1 MAATE
6 TPPPPTAA
14 DVKTPVR
21 TGVMATLL
29 LVMITVSASVA
40 IYSAW
45 LLIRGE
51 KVPIALEALPAD
63 CVWVVQSDLPGELAG
78 AWRAMSQ
85 HPALP
90 DEMAKDARGL
100 QELLRDLAAVPGL
113 ARGGAW
119 AVCGLRQGAVAAL
132 PDAGGGLPM
141 ARAWFDRLRAAP
153 WPRMLA
159 AADVSNPLQGLQ
171 SGTWSQV
178 DGRAILRDDQGRS
191 RAAVSQEQGVVL
203 VAWSYG
209 DVEAT
214 AVLDESRVAAS
225 RNPLKEDEEF
235 RAAIERAGG
244 GQLHLYI
251 GGEAARVFARRT
263 NLGHGA
269 GVPPWQPGLPS
280 LRWLGVALRSDA
292 TGVRIH
298 AHLGT
303 TEKGAAWLKQTFD
316 VTGVLDAAPYVDAQA
331 TVVGVVR
338 LPLATWAAWGS
349 LPGQLP
355 TELSKGLTGQAIWQE
370 LPAAGL
376 GSEATPTGLV
386 LLQVRDAAVVQ
397 GWLATRRDNPQP
409 AGMVDGFLVIG
420 TDRTTV
426 GRGEALVRK
435 ARKLDGVPELGPDTK
450 RLLSETQGLLARP
463 GAQIDVG
470 KLRGWR
476 GPLEAE
482 WLWLDTGLIGELRLL
497 PVASDPSPGPLAT
510 GGPGPG

>member
-1 MAATE
+1 MAAIE

-14 DVKTPVR
+14 DVKTPLR
-21 TGVMATLL
+21 IGVMATLL

-51 KVPIALEALPAD
+51 KVSIALEALPAG

-78 AWRAMSQ
+78 AWRAMAQ

-90 DEMAKDARGL
+90 DETAKDTRGL
-100 QELLRDLAAVPGL
+100 HDLFRDLATVPGL

-119 AVCGLRQGAVAAL
+119 AVCGLGQGAVAAL

-141 ARAWFDRLRAAP
+141 ARAWFDRLRAAQ
-153 WPRMLA
+153 WPRTLA
-159 AADVSNPLQGLQ
+159 AADVFNPLQGLQ
-171 SGTWSQV
+171 IGSWSESG
-178 DGRAILRDDQGRS
+178 GRAVLRDDQGRS

-214 AVLDESRVAAS
+214 AVLDEARVAAS
-225 RNPLKEDEEF
+225 RKPLKEDNEF

-244 GQLHLYI
+244 GQLHLYV
-251 GGEAARVFARRT
+251 GGEAARAFAKRT
-263 NLGHGA
+263 GLGHGA

-292 TGVRIH
+292 AGVRIH
-298 AHLGT
+298 AHVGT

-316 VTGVLDAAPYVDAQA
+316 VAGALDASPYVDAQA
-331 TVVGVVR
+331 SVAGVVR

-370 LPAAGL
+370 LPATGL

-386 LLQVRDAAVVQ
+386 LLQIRDAAVVQ
-397 GWLATRRDNPQP
+397 DWLATPRDNPQSQ
-409 AGMVDGFLVIG
+409 GIVDGFLVIG
-420 TDRTTV
+420 TDRATRD
-426 GRGEALVRK
+426 RGEALVSK
-435 ARKLDGVPELGPDTK
+435 ARKPDGAPELGPDTK
-450 RLLSETQGLLARP
+450 RLLGETQGFLARP
-463 GAQIDVG
+463 GAQVG
-470 KLRGWR
+470 VGRLRGWR

-497 PVASDPSPGPLAT
+497 PVASDPSPGPVAT